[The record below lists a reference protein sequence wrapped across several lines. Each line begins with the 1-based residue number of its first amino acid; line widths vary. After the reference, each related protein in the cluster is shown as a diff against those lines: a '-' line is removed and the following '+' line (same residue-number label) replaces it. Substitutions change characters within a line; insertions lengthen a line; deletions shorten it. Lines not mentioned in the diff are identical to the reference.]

1 MMPERMFYA
10 RFQPDSP
17 QFLCRS
23 SERCEPRNVSVRDR
37 LFVNRGKPLR
47 HVPYIFALFLVA
59 FANGCAARESA
70 PPRSPPS
77 APLVTPRIVV
87 TPDEVTDIPTL
98 YARATELAKSGK
110 HLEAA
115 RAFDRV
121 VSLDAS
127 GPLAPD
133 ALFQAGA
140 EYDLGAELALAAQR
154 YEDGF
159 RRYPESAFARRS
171 LARGVRVLTH
181 LEEWARAGVLA
192 RTLLSFEAELG
203 PFDRIT
209 AYSAAALDSLARD
222 DERGASTFIER
233 GRTLVDERGLD
244 AAGQIPRELGA
255 LYFALGELR
264 RRRAERIRFEP
275 FPPNFGVVMEQ
286 RCQLLLDAQSAYS
299 DAMRA
304 HDAHWSTMA
313 GARVGELY
321 QGLHRDLMQIRLPAS
336 ADTREKRELF
346 EGALRL
352 RYAVLLETSLK
363 MIDHTLTMAERTG
376 ERSAWVERGRAVR
389 AAVDAEVRAEQEA
402 IARLPFSKQTL
413 QDALDEL
420 ARRHG
425 GAK

>member
-1 MMPERMFYA
+1 MRVNTERTWVLADSVAKHALIRSA
-10 RFQPDSP
+10 RQI
-17 QFLCRS
+17 
-23 SERCEPRNVSVRDR
+23 
-37 LFVNRGKPLR
+37 
-47 HVPYIFALFLVA
+47 PYIGAIALVSGLALFA
-59 FANGCAARESA
+59 STGCGAAQSA
-70 PPRSPPS
+70 SPRTPASPPEE
-77 APLVTPRIVV
+77 VPRVVV
-87 TPDEVTDIPTL
+87 TPNEVTDIPTL
-98 YARATELAKSGK
+98 YARAAELAKNGK
-110 HLEAA
+110 HLDAA

-121 VSLDAS
+121 VALDER
-127 GPLAPD
+127 GPLAAD

-140 EYDLGAELALAAQR
+140 EYDLGAELPLAAQR
-154 YEDGF
+154 YEGVY
-159 RRYPESAFARRS
+159 RRYPQSSFARRS

-192 RTLLSFEAELG
+192 RSMLSFETELG

-233 GRTLVDERGLD
+233 GRTLIDERGLD

-275 FPPNFGVVMEQ
+275 FPPNFGAVMEQ

-313 GARVGELY
+313 GVRVGELY
-321 QGLHRDLMQIRLPAS
+321 QGLHHDLMKIRMPES
-336 ADTREKRELF
+336 ADTQEKRQLF

-376 ERSAWVERGRAVR
+376 ERSTWVDRGRAVR
-389 AAVDAEVRAEQEA
+389 ALVDAEVRAEQAA

-420 ARRHG
+420 GRRHSSP
-425 GAK
+425 K

>member
-1 MMPERMFYA
+1 MRVNTERTWVSRDSLVKQATRRSA
-10 RFQPDSP
+10 RQIPYITAIALVSGLALTGCGAAQSASP
-17 QFLCRS
+17 APRVA
-23 SERCEPRNVSVRDR
+23 SEPQ
-37 LFVNRGKPLR
+37 
-47 HVPYIFALFLVA
+47 HVPRV
-59 FANGCAARESA
+59 
-70 PPRSPPS
+70 
-77 APLVTPRIVV
+77 VV
-87 TPDEVTDIPTL
+87 TPEEVTDIPTL
-98 YARATELAKSGK
+98 YARAAELAKNGK
-110 HLEAA
+110 HLDAA

-121 VSLDAS
+121 VALDPG
-127 GPLAPD
+127 GPLAAD

-140 EYDLGAELALAAQR
+140 QYDLGSELSTAALR

-159 RRYPESAFARRS
+159 RRYPESSFARLS

-181 LEEWARAGVLA
+181 LEEWERAGVLA
-192 RTLLSFEAELG
+192 RRMLSFEAELG

-244 AAGQIPRELGA
+244 AAGRIPRELGA

-313 GARVGELY
+313 GVRVGELY
-321 QGLHRDLMQIRLPAS
+321 QGLHRDLMQIRTPPS

-352 RYAVLLETSLK
+352 RYAVLLETSLR
-363 MIDHTLTMAERTG
+363 MLDHTLTMAERTG

-389 AAVDAEVRAEQEA
+389 AAVDAEVRAEQAA
-402 IARLPFSKQTL
+402 IARLPYSKATL
-413 QDALDEL
+413 QEALDEL
-420 ARRHG
+420 GRRHG
-425 GAK
+425 GGGSK